1 MTTFDSGGKPISV
14 ELFLPAATGSHPA
27 VVVAYGTEGMG
38 KGITPGHDVGAAIRG
53 YAEHLASAGFVALIP
68 HFFERTKTAEGFQ
81 TVMPAYDA
89 PHRDKW
95 LDTLG
100 DCLKFAISRPEVDK
114 KIKPGLLGFSLG
126 GHLALRQAKIKTSVA
141 VGAVVEFYA
150 PISQSPFNGLGD
162 HLADL
167 PPVLIHHG
175 GKFDQIVESVQSD
188 ELEVLL
194 GNAGKVKGV
203 DYKRQDY
210 PSEGHGFIGDDAIK
224 KSKQLTADFFKKHL
238 KL

>member
-1 MTTFDSGGKPISV
+1 MTTFDSGGNPILV
-14 ELFLPAATGSHPA
+14 ELFLPAAVGSHPA
-27 VVVAYGTEGMG
+27 VVIAYGTEGLG

-68 HFFERTKTAEGFQ
+68 HFFERTKTDEGFL
-81 TVMPAYDA
+81 TVMPVYDA
-89 PHRDKW
+89 SRAKW

-100 DCLKFAISRPEVDK
+100 DCLKFAVSQSEVDK

-126 GHLALRQAKIKTSVA
+126 GHLALRQAKIKTSIA

-162 HLADL
+162 HLGDL

-175 GKFDQIVESVQSD
+175 GKSDQIVESTQSD

-203 DYKRQDY
+203 DYERQDY
-210 PSEGHGFIGDDAIK
+210 PSEGHGFTGDDAIK
-224 KSKQLTADFFKKHL
+224 LSKKLTADFFKKHL
-238 KL
+238 RL